1 MTRETYNMI
10 HRILLSA
17 LMTVII
23 WLIVKIFIVDIK
35 FFDFFS
41 IEILIVIGEFFSNF
55 IKRRAGINRT
65 SIPN

>member
-41 IEILIVIGEFFSNF
+41 IEILIAIGEFFSNF